1 MFLKII
7 KRNGEETSFN
17 PQKIYTRIK
26 KAAKGLSVNPD
37 EIFITVITSV
47 PTEGEI
53 TTKQLDKLIAD
64 ISASYTGNHHD
75 YSRLAA
81 QTSISSFHK
90 ETLDSFSQTMKLLN
104 EEGIIN
110 DEMIQKIEKYGPE
123 KIDALIQHDLDFN
136 FDYFAWKS
144 LYEMYLL
151 KKSNGVVFE
160 RPQHMYM
167 RVAIW
172 VTDSLEDAADYYL
185 SLSTQT
191 ISPATPIMINS
202 GTKVPQLSSCVLHY
216 NNGDSRDGLLD
227 TMRDISTYSSDAAG
241 IGLCMSNIRSKES
254 RIAGSGGY
262 AGGLLKYLKIVNESL
277 RFFNQQGRRPGSAA
291 IYIEPWHKDIFD
303 LLDVKKNTGADELR
317 ARDLFTALW
326 IPDNFMEAVKN
337 GGDWY
342 LFCPNDIKR
351 AGLKPLQEC
360 YGEEYETIYN
370 QAVEMG
376 IGKKVKAQDVWMKII
391 ESQVET
397 GVPYLAS
404 KDSANRKT
412 NHQNIGVIRQSNL
425 CIEIFQATDEE
436 TTAICT
442 LSSLVLKNYIEKNT
456 YNFQKLF
463 DETRKIVRALNIVID
478 VNSYSTEK
486 GRKGGLEQRAIGIGT
501 QGLADVFFLL
511 DMIFDSEEAKILN
524 KKIFETIYY
533 AALFESNQLCKS
545 GKYEPYK
552 FYEGSPLSQGK
563 FQFNLWGLEDSELSG
578 LWDWDSL
585 RKSIAEHG
593 VCNSLVTAQMPVAC
607 QTSDTR
613 IITEKGV
620 KSFAEIMDENEIDY
634 QEIEKSFDGGVWYKF
649 KSPLMV
655 QTLDGYKPSDKIY
668 YNGHSTVIEIQ
679 MEDGSI
685 FKCSEEHKF
694 LVDRD
699 GEHLW
704 IKAKDLHP
712 DNRIINQKSGTTAIK
727 SIVETINLRPLWDIE
742 VADVHHYALENGC
755 ISHNS
760 SAKITGSFEMTEPA
774 HSALFNRRV
783 VGGEILIVNKYLI
796 QDFEK
801 LGIWGED
808 LKNEIIMNDG
818 SIQNINFN
826 NYLDT
831 EEKNYDKKVQRI
843 EHLIKKYRTVWEI
856 PQRSLIDMA
865 ADRAPFIDQSQSMN
879 LYMSNPSVSKI
890 SSAHFYSWSKGLK
903 TLSYYLRTKAISTGA
918 KHLAMDIEKKQKP
931 KSIESKPEIVQTTKP
946 DNSDFECFGC
956 SS

>member
-26 KAAKGLSVNPD
+26 KAAKGLNVNPD

-90 ETLDSFSQTMKLLN
+90 ETLDSFYETMKVLN
-104 EEGIIN
+104 DDKIIN
-110 DEMIQKIEKYGPE
+110 DEMVKKIENYGPE
-123 KIDALIQHDLDFN
+123 KIDALINHEMDFN
-136 FDYFAWKS
+136 FDYFAWRS
-144 LYEMYLL
+144 LHEMYLL

-167 RVAIW
+167 RVAVW
-172 VTDSLEDAADYYL
+172 VTDTFEDAAEYYK

-303 LLDVKKNTGADELR
+303 LLDIKKNTGADELR

-326 IPDNFMEAVKN
+326 IPDNFMEAVKAD
-337 GGDWY
+337 GDWY
-342 LFCPNDIKR
+342 LFCPNDIKKS
-351 AGLKPLQEC
+351 GLKALQEC
-360 YGEEYETIYN
+360 FGEEYESVYQ
-370 QAVEMG
+370 QAVSMG
-376 IGKKVKAQDVWMKII
+376 LGKKVKALDVWMKII

-404 KDSANRKT
+404 KDSANKKT

-425 CIEIFQATDEE
+425 CIEIFQATNEE

-442 LSSLVLKNYIEKNT
+442 LSSLVLKNYIEKGS

-552 FYEGSPLSQGK
+552 FYEGSPISEGK
-563 FQFNLWGLEDSELSG
+563 FQFDLWGLESSELSG

-593 VCNSLVTAQMPVAC
+593 ICNSLVTAQMPVA
-607 QTSDTR
+607 
-613 IITEKGV
+613 
-620 KSFAEIMDENEIDY
+620 
-634 QEIEKSFDGGVWYKF
+634 
-649 KSPLMV
+649 
-655 QTLDGYKPSDKIY
+655 
-668 YNGHSTVIEIQ
+668 
-679 MEDGSI
+679 
-685 FKCSEEHKF
+685 
-694 LVDRD
+694 
-699 GEHLW
+699 
-704 IKAKDLHP
+704 
-712 DNRIINQKSGTTAIK
+712 
-727 SIVETINLRPLWDIE
+727 
-742 VADVHHYALENGC
+742 
-755 ISHNS
+755 S

-808 LKNEIIMNDG
+808 LKNDIIMNDG

-826 NYLDT
+826 HYLDP
-831 EEKNYDKKVQRI
+831 EDKGYDKKVQRI
-843 EHLIKKYRTVWEI
+843 EHLIKKYKTVWEI
-856 PQRSLIDMA
+856 PQKSLIDMA
-865 ADRAPFIDQSQSMN
+865 ADRAPYIDQSQSMN

-918 KHLAMDIEKKQKP
+918 KHLAMDIERKSKP
-931 KSIESKPEIVQTTKP
+931 KSFEQKPEIIQATKP